1 MKYLINLKNEFPLN
15 HPDYTQQGFLFIDI
29 KDNVF
34 KIISNLAK
42 PESLKRKIPIIT
54 GQENFNQKKNGPF
67 CSKKINL
74 DLLGGSAACGF
85 VYR

>member
-34 KIISNLAK
+34 EIISNLAK
-42 PESLKRKIPIIT
+42 TGIIKKKDTYHHRQILIRRKMVHFVLKT
-54 GQENFNQKKNGPF
+54 
-67 CSKKINL
+67 INL

>member
-15 HPDYTQQGFLFIDI
+15 HPDYAQQIFFIDI

-42 PESLKRKIPIIT
+42 TGIIKKKDTYHSRT
-54 GQENFNQKKNGPF
+54 GKF
-67 CSKKINL
+67 
-74 DLLGGSAACGF
+74 
-85 VYR
+85 